1 MVDDRYFDTK
11 YLQNGGKGNEI
22 KTTMHIDDTLARIEY
37 ICICKRLSN

>member
-22 KTTMHIDDTLARIEY
+22 KTTMHIDDTLARNRIHMHMQKIE
-37 ICICKRLSN
+37 